1 MNIVLGMLLITVAG
15 ALDHHDNYSWKRRE
29 DIKVAATS
37 RPAPTIKVK
46 EARSQQSSIH
56 LTHRSRPSNPLKSD
70 VLQNSPR
77 RLAVAED
84 SDEQQNLWN
93 LGTVRTRQDVTR
105 QNRAIESTLK
115 NVIGRPSLDKVE
127 QYQYFSNFPYRG
139 DETADAILE
148 NADYPQNTVFSK
160 DVQQDFLDHN
170 AKEKEEEED
179 WSGQNVFEK
188 NPQVVEE
195 EINVQE
201 FLDEVRQKKLNGE
214 LEELLSGH
222 RQGRRR
228 KLTSQQQGVLLVETL
243 RKKRNHTN
251 DHRGHGSNLQSG
263 LMDML
268 GRMIPQT
275 CKYKGTKFECGLSIS
290 CVLGGGRPVDLC
302 SGGLIW
308 SCCVDDD
315 DIPEKIRPTV
325 GLLQNATFSI
335 NLGHQQ
341 PYVDDDVHIYG
352 SAMRPG
358 RPSPSQGVGGGVHRP
373 PAFSAGGVSKP
384 TSLYDP
390 SYAIWNHDRP
400 NDLAIGY
407 DRPTYA
413 TRPPHHTV
421 QVDYPQD
428 EYEGP
433 GGYPPAT
440 SGIHVPAIEDS
451 SNAAVDYSRYRGC
464 GELYTRSNRI
474 VGGHS
479 SSFGSH
485 PWQAAIIKSGFLSK
499 KLSCGG
505 ALLNNRWVV
514 TAAHCVA
521 TTPNNNLKVRLGEW
535 DVRDSS
541 ERLLHEEFNIERKEV
556 HPQYSA
562 TDFRNDVALVKLSRT
577 VAFKQHIVPVCLP
590 ARNLKLSGRTATVA
604 GWGRTRHGQTS
615 APSVLQE
622 VDVEV
627 IPNERCQRWFRA
639 AGRRETIHDVFLCA
653 GYKEG
658 GRDSCQGDSGG
669 PLTMSVEGRHVL
681 IGLVS
686 WGIGCGREHLPGVYT
701 NIQKFVPWIDK
712 VMS

>member
-1 MNIVLGMLLITVAG
+1 MNVVVAIAHVFLIASTRSFDYDNYGTLAYDRSLHPSSSASSFYGWFSRLRTPEQLNGRSDELKVGGGGTDAG
-15 ALDHHDNYSWKRRE
+15 AG
-29 DIKVAATS
+29 VTS
-37 RPAPTIKVK
+37 PSEPEGLSFNSKVK
-46 EARSQQSSIH
+46 QAQDLSNGDNVFGSKKVRFDVSLRGIDARKPSVSKENSWNESH
-56 LTHRSRPSNPLKSD
+56 EDDGRSRNVRMFRRRTGFAGNKNRQIDQDKLTRFTVTSLTED
-70 VLQNSPR
+70 VAIREHVNR
-77 RLAVAED
+77 ATENEEGKRVAE
-84 SDEQQNLWN
+84 Q
-93 LGTVRTRQDVTR
+93 G
-105 QNRAIESTLK
+105 A
-115 NVIGRPSLDKVE
+115 
-127 QYQYFSNFPYRG
+127 RG
-139 DETADAILE
+139 DDDERIRQTRRYVNDSIRSDDRIEKRQSLR
-148 NADYPQNTVFSK
+148 N
-160 DVQQDFLDHN
+160 FLDLLRRRTN
-170 AKEKEEEED
+170 NGEFEE
-179 WSGQNVFEK
+179 S
-188 NPQVVEE
+188 VVTSYREG
-195 EINVQE
+195 
-201 FLDEVRQKKLNGE
+201 RGRGGKLN
-214 LEELLSGH
+214 
-222 RQGRRR
+222 
-228 KLTSQQQGVLLVETL
+228 SQQQGNILVEAL
-243 RKKRNHTN
+243 RKKRNYTE
-251 DHRGHGSNLQSG
+251 DHRGHNSDLQNSI
-263 LMDML
+263 MDML

-275 CKYKGTKFECGLSIS
+275 CTYKGTTFDCGLSIS

-315 DIPEKIRPTV
+315 DIPEKIPRPST
-325 GLLQNATFSI
+325 GLLQNAS
-335 NLGHQQ
+335 
-341 PYVDDDVHIYG
+341 
-352 SAMRPG
+352 
-358 RPSPSQGVGGGVHRP
+358 
-373 PAFSAGGVSKP
+373 
-384 TSLYDP
+384 
-390 SYAIWNHDRP
+390 
-400 NDLAIGY
+400 
-407 DRPTYA
+407 
-413 TRPPHHTV
+413 
-421 QVDYPQD
+421 
-428 EYEGP
+428 
-433 GGYPPAT
+433 
-440 SGIHVPAIEDS
+440 
-451 SNAAVDYSRYRGC
+451 C

-479 SSFGSH
+479 SSFGTH

-521 TTPNNNLKVRLGEW
+521 TTPNGNLKVRLGEW

-556 HPQYSA
+556 HPQYSP

-590 ARNLKLSGRTATVA
+590 AKNLKLSGRTATVA
-604 GWGRTRHGQTS
+604 GWGRTRHGQSS
-615 APSVLQE
+615 APSILQE

>member
-1 MNIVLGMLLITVAG
+1 MSVTATVHVFLIVTATALKYGNYDAVTYDRPLASSTTPSLSHLHNWFSKLQKSKKNERTEKFTLLSNEQFAEQDPLNLWIKKQLSDKRSPRETNKLDNSLTVVG
-15 ALDHHDNYSWKRRE
+15 GQKFDKPVREIGVKTCFDPRRE
-29 DIKVAATS
+29 NSWNDGDYDHFDKPRNAIVRRVFVRNKGLSEGRLDYSNRKDSSEADTFVNGDWRRQIAGRHDIRTV
-37 RPAPTIKVK
+37 
-46 EARSQQSSIH
+46 
-56 LTHRSRPSNPLKSD
+56 D
-70 VLQNSPR
+70 
-77 RLAVAED
+77 D
-84 SDEQQNLWN
+84 SDSDSESY
-93 LGTVRTRQDVTR
+93 
-105 QNRAIESTLK
+105 ISTLD
-115 NVIGRPSLDKVE
+115 NV
-127 QYQYFSNFPYRG
+127 N
-139 DETADAILE
+139 
-148 NADYPQNTVFSK
+148 
-160 DVQQDFLDHN
+160 VQQRQLTNERIIDNGYSNDTSEENDFTGFLDR
-170 AKEKEEEED
+170 
-179 WSGQNVFEK
+179 
-188 NPQVVEE
+188 
-195 EINVQE
+195 
-201 FLDEVRQKKLNGE
+201 LKKKMNGE
-214 LEELLSGH
+214 ELEQLTSTSY

-228 KLTSQQQGVLLVETL
+228 KLTSQQQGTLLVEAL
-243 RKKRNHTN
+243 RKKRNYTG
-251 DHRGHGSNLQSG
+251 DHRGHNNDLQNG

-275 CKYKGTKFECGLSIS
+275 CTYKGTTFDCGLSIS

-315 DIPEKIRPTV
+315 DIPDKVSRPTI
-325 GLLQNATFSI
+325 GLLQNAS
-335 NLGHQQ
+335 
-341 PYVDDDVHIYG
+341 
-352 SAMRPG
+352 
-358 RPSPSQGVGGGVHRP
+358 
-373 PAFSAGGVSKP
+373 
-384 TSLYDP
+384 
-390 SYAIWNHDRP
+390 
-400 NDLAIGY
+400 
-407 DRPTYA
+407 
-413 TRPPHHTV
+413 
-421 QVDYPQD
+421 
-428 EYEGP
+428 
-433 GGYPPAT
+433 
-440 SGIHVPAIEDS
+440 
-451 SNAAVDYSRYRGC
+451 C

-485 PWQAAIIKSGFLSK
+485 PWQAAIIKSGFLTK

-521 TTPNNNLKVRLGEW
+521 TTPNSNLKVRLGEW
-535 DVRDSS
+535 DVRDAS
-541 ERLLHEEFNIERKEV
+541 ERLLHEEFNVERKEV
-556 HPQYSA
+556 HPQYSP

-590 ARNLKLSGRTATVA
+590 AKNLKISGRTATVA
-604 GWGRTRHGQTS
+604 GWGRTRHGQSS

>member
-1 MNIVLGMLLITVAG
+1 MTMNIVLGMLLITVAL

-37 RPAPTIKVK
+37 RPVSSIKVK
-46 EARSQQSSIH
+46 EARPQRSSIH
-56 LTHRSRPSNPLKSD
+56 STHRSRSSNSFKGD

-77 RLAVAED
+77 RFAVAED
-84 SDEQQNLWN
+84 EQQDLWN
-93 LGTVRTRQDVTR
+93 LRTRQDLTR
-105 QNRAIESTLK
+105 ENRAIESTLK
-115 NVIGRPSLDKVE
+115 NVIDRPSLGKVE
-127 QYQYFSNFPYRG
+127 KYQYFSNFPYG
-139 DETADAILE
+139 SDETADVILE
-148 NADYPQNTVFSK
+148 NAEYPQNTVFSK
-160 DVQQDFLDHN
+160 NVQQDFLDHN
-170 AKEKEEEED
+170 AKEEEEEKD
-179 WSGQNVFEK
+179 WNGQDVFQK
-188 NPQVVEE
+188 DPQDEVEE
-195 EINVQE
+195 ETNVQE
-201 FLDEVRQKKLNGE
+201 FLDEIRQKKLNGE
-214 LEELLSGH
+214 LEELLNGH

-315 DIPEKIRPTV
+315 DIPEKIRPTA
-325 GLLQNATFSI
+325 GLLQNAS
-335 NLGHQQ
+335 
-341 PYVDDDVHIYG
+341 
-352 SAMRPG
+352 
-358 RPSPSQGVGGGVHRP
+358 
-373 PAFSAGGVSKP
+373 
-384 TSLYDP
+384 
-390 SYAIWNHDRP
+390 
-400 NDLAIGY
+400 
-407 DRPTYA
+407 
-413 TRPPHHTV
+413 
-421 QVDYPQD
+421 
-428 EYEGP
+428 
-433 GGYPPAT
+433 
-440 SGIHVPAIEDS
+440 
-451 SNAAVDYSRYRGC
+451 C

-485 PWQAAIIKSGFLSK
+485 PWQAAIIKSGFLNK

-535 DVRDSS
+535 DVRDAS
-541 ERLLHEEFNIERKEV
+541 ERLLHEEYNIERKEV
-556 HPQYSA
+556 HPQYSP

-622 VDVEV
+622 VEVEV

>member
-1 MNIVLGMLLITVAG
+1 MKIVFVVLLITVAS
-15 ALDHHDNYSWKRRE
+15 ALDQYDSYPWKRRE
-29 DIKVAATS
+29 DLKVTS
-37 RPAPTIKVK
+37 RSVAPIKVK
-46 EARSQQSSIH
+46 EVHPQQFGAQ
-56 LTHRSRPSNPLKSD
+56 TVHRSRLSNSLKDD
-70 VLQNSPR
+70 VLQTSPR

-84 SDEQQNLWN
+84 SSENPWNTGTARIEQDLM
-93 LGTVRTRQDVTR
+93 RE
-105 QNRAIESTLK
+105 NRAIESTLK
-115 NVIGRPSLDKVE
+115 NMISKPSLGKFE
-127 QYQYFSNFPYRG
+127 QYQYFSNFPHNG
-139 DETADAILE
+139 DSLLE
-148 NADYPQNTVFSK
+148 NTDSLKSDEFSQGTQNH
-160 DVQQDFLDHN
+160 FLDHN
-170 AKEKEEEED
+170 VEGID
-179 WSGQNVFEK
+179 WSGQNIFEK
-188 NPQVVEE
+188 GLQSELDE
-195 EINVQE
+195 EINVQQ
-201 FLDEVRQKKLNGE
+201 FLDEIRRKRLNGE
-214 LEELLSGH
+214 FEESIGGH

-228 KLTSQQQGVLLVETL
+228 KLTSQQQGALLVETL
-243 RKKRNHTN
+243 RKKRNYTS
-251 DHRGHGSNLQSG
+251 DHRGHSSNLQSS

-275 CKYKGTKFECGLSIS
+275 CKYKGAKFECGLSIS

-315 DIPEKIRPTV
+315 DIPEKVPRPNA
-325 GLLQNATFSI
+325 GLLQNAS
-335 NLGHQQ
+335 
-341 PYVDDDVHIYG
+341 
-352 SAMRPG
+352 
-358 RPSPSQGVGGGVHRP
+358 
-373 PAFSAGGVSKP
+373 
-384 TSLYDP
+384 
-390 SYAIWNHDRP
+390 
-400 NDLAIGY
+400 
-407 DRPTYA
+407 
-413 TRPPHHTV
+413 
-421 QVDYPQD
+421 
-428 EYEGP
+428 
-433 GGYPPAT
+433 
-440 SGIHVPAIEDS
+440 
-451 SNAAVDYSRYRGC
+451 C

-479 SSFGSH
+479 SSFGTH
-485 PWQAAIIKSGFLSK
+485 PWQAAIIKLGFLST

-521 TTPNNNLKVRLGEW
+521 TTPNSNLKVRLGEW
-535 DVRDSS
+535 NVRDS
-541 ERLLHEEFNIERKEV
+541 RQPLRHEEFDIERKEI
-556 HPQYSA
+556 HPQYSP

-615 APSVLQE
+615 APSILQE

-627 IPNERCQRWFRA
+627 IPNEKCQKWFRA

>member
-1 MNIVLGMLLITVAG
+1 MKIALALCLITVAS
-15 ALDHHDNYSWKRRE
+15 ALDHNDVYSWNRRRE
-29 DIKVAATS
+29 NFKVAPIKAKET
-37 RPAPTIKVK
+37 RALRPTIP
-46 EARSQQSSIH
+46 AAQSIR
-56 LTHRSRPSNPLKSD
+56 RSRTSSPFAGDTLR
-70 VLQNSPR
+70 NSPR
-77 RLAVAED
+77 RHAIAED
-84 SDEQQNLWN
+84 ADDEQPGLWSSVA
-93 LGTVRTRQDVTR
+93 VRTRQDLAR
-105 QNRAIESTLK
+105 ENRAIESNLK
-115 NVIGRPSLDKVE
+115 NVISRPSLAKVE
-127 QYQYFSNFPYRG
+127 QYQYFSSFPYN
-139 DETADAILE
+139 DDASVDITLE
-148 NADYPQNTVFSK
+148 NAEHPKSAALLSK
-160 DVQQDFLDHN
+160 DAADHFMEHNAEEVDWSAQDIFEKDTLNKEKEQVVEQESEEEQINVQDFLD
-170 AKEKEEEED
+170 
-179 WSGQNVFEK
+179 
-188 NPQVVEE
+188 
-195 EINVQE
+195 EIRRRRV
-201 FLDEVRQKKLNGE
+201 NGE
-214 LEELLSGH
+214 LEGFTTGGH

-228 KLTSQQQGVLLVETL
+228 KLTSQQQGALLVETL
-243 RKKRNHTN
+243 KKKRNHTS
-251 DHRGHGSNLQSG
+251 DHRGHSSNLQSG
-263 LMDML
+263 IMDML
-268 GRMIPQT
+268 GRMIPQS
-275 CKYKGTKFECGLSIS
+275 CKYKGAKFECGLSIS

-302 SGGLIW
+302 SGGMIW

-315 DIPEKIRPTV
+315 DIPDKVPRPSV

-341 PYVDDDVHIYG
+341 PYVDDDVHIY
-352 SAMRPG
+352 SSDL
-358 RPSPSQGVGGGVHRP
+358 RPSRPSSHRPAYSHVGGSVGGG
-373 PAFSAGGVSKP
+373 GSKP
-384 TSLYDP
+384 NNLYDP
-390 SYAIWNHDRP
+390 SYAIWSHDRP
-400 NDLAIGY
+400 TNDLAIGHEP
-407 DRPTYA
+407 PTYT
-413 TRPPHHTV
+413 TRPYHTV
-421 QVDYPQD
+421 QLDYPQG
-428 EYEGP
+428 EYDA
-433 GGYPPAT
+433 GYPAHA
-440 SGIHVPAIEDS
+440 SGVPIEDS
-451 SNAAVDYSRYRGC
+451 SNAVDYSRYRC

-485 PWQAAIIKSGFLSK
+485 PWQAAIIKSGFLNK

-535 DVRDSS
+535 DVRDAS
-541 ERLLHEEFNIERKEV
+541 ERFLHEEFNIERKEV

>member
-1 MNIVLGMLLITVAG
+1 M
-15 ALDHHDNYSWKRRE
+15 S
-29 DIKVAATS
+29 VAATVHVFLIV
-37 RPAPTIKVK
+37 TIATALKYTNHD
-46 EARSQQSSIH
+46 AA
-56 LTHRSRPSNPLKSD
+56 TNDHRSLAASAAPSLSHLHDWFTKLQRSRKNERSEKFTLLPTGRQQQQLVERDLNSWTKGRGSD
-70 VLQNSPR
+70 EGSPR
-77 RLAVAED
+77 ET
-84 SDEQQNLWN
+84 SDNSL
-93 LGTVRTRQDVTR
+93 T
-105 QNRAIESTLK
+105 
-115 NVIGRPSLDKVE
+115 VIGNREFEGEPCVDVKKCLDPRGESSWNDEDYEYRHGGSRNAIRRALFVRSNRRKEDDVVESRNFRRRTADGGRDARTIDDSGNDSESYYVSSLDDNVRGRRG
-127 QYQYFSNFPYRG
+127 YSNG
-139 DETADAILE
+139 TSQEE
-148 NADYPQNTVFSK
+148 NDLQS
-160 DVQQDFLDHN
+160 FLDR
-170 AKEKEEEED
+170 
-179 WSGQNVFEK
+179 
-188 NPQVVEE
+188 
-195 EINVQE
+195 
-201 FLDEVRQKKLNGE
+201 LTKKVNGE
-214 LEELLSGH
+214 ELASSSH

-228 KLTSQQQGVLLVETL
+228 KLTSQQQGTLLVEAL
-243 RKKRNHTN
+243 RKKRNYTG
-251 DHRGHGSNLQSG
+251 DHRGHNNDLQNG

-275 CKYKGTKFECGLSIS
+275 CTYKGTTFDCGLSIS

-315 DIPEKIRPTV
+315 DIPDKITRPTV
-325 GLLQNATFSI
+325 GLLQNAS
-335 NLGHQQ
+335 
-341 PYVDDDVHIYG
+341 
-352 SAMRPG
+352 
-358 RPSPSQGVGGGVHRP
+358 
-373 PAFSAGGVSKP
+373 
-384 TSLYDP
+384 
-390 SYAIWNHDRP
+390 
-400 NDLAIGY
+400 
-407 DRPTYA
+407 
-413 TRPPHHTV
+413 
-421 QVDYPQD
+421 
-428 EYEGP
+428 
-433 GGYPPAT
+433 
-440 SGIHVPAIEDS
+440 
-451 SNAAVDYSRYRGC
+451 C

-521 TTPNNNLKVRLGEW
+521 TTPNGNLKVRLGEW
-535 DVRDSS
+535 DVRDAS
-541 ERLLHEEFNIERKEV
+541 ERLLHEEFNVERKEV
-556 HPQYSA
+556 HPQYSPI
-562 TDFRNDVALVKLSRT
+562 DFRNDVALVKLSRT

-590 ARNLKLSGRTATVA
+590 AKNLKISGRTATVA
-604 GWGRTRHGQTS
+604 GWGRTRHGQSS

>member
-1 MNIVLGMLLITVAG
+1 MNIVFGMLLITVAS

-37 RPAPTIKVK
+37 RPTPSIKVK
-46 EARSQQSSIH
+46 DARPQRSSIH
-56 LTHRSRPSNPLKSD
+56 STHKSRSLNLFKGD

-77 RLAVAED
+77 RFAAAED

-93 LGTVRTRQDVTR
+93 LNGIKTRKEVTR
-105 QNRAIESTLK
+105 ENRAIESTLK
-115 NVIGRPSLDKVE
+115 NVIGRPSLGKVE
-127 QYQYFSNFPYRG
+127 QYQYFSNFPYG
-139 DETADAILE
+139 SDETTDAILE
-148 NADYPQNTVFSK
+148 NTDYPQNIVFSK

-170 AKEKEEEED
+170 TKQEEEEG
-179 WSGQNVFEK
+179 WSGQNVFQKDMK
-188 NPQVVEE
+188 NEMEE

-201 FLDEVRQKKLNGE
+201 FLDEIKQKKLNGE
-214 LEELLSGH
+214 LEELSSGH

-275 CKYKGTKFECGLSIS
+275 CKYKGTKFDCGLSIS

-315 DIPEKIRPTV
+315 DLPEKIRPTV

-352 SAMRPG
+352 SAMRPD
-358 RPSPSQGVGGGVHRP
+358 RPSHNQGGTHRP
-373 PAFSAGGVSKP
+373 PSFNKP

-400 NDLAIGY
+400 NDLAIGH
-407 DRPTYA
+407 DRPTYT
-413 TRPPHHTV
+413 TRPPYHP
-421 QVDYPQD
+421 VDYPQE
-428 EYEGP
+428 EYD

-440 SGIHVPAIEDS
+440 SGIHVPVIEDS
-451 SNAAVDYSRYRGC
+451 SNTAFAVDYSRYRGC

-485 PWQAAIIKSGFLSK
+485 PWQAAIIKSGFLNQ

-521 TTPNNNLKVRLGEW
+521 TTPNSNLKVRLGEW
-535 DVRDSS
+535 NVRDVS
-541 ERLLHEEFNIERKEV
+541 ERLVHEEFNIERKEV
-556 HPQYSA
+556 HPQYSP

-615 APSVLQE
+615 APTVLQE

>member
-1 MNIVLGMLLITVAG
+1 MNIVLGMLLITIAG

-29 DIKVAATS
+29 DIKIAAAS
-37 RPAPTIKVK
+37 RPVSSIKVK
-46 EARSQQSSIH
+46 EARPQRSSIH
-56 LTHRSRPSNPLKSD
+56 STHRSRSSNPFKGD

-77 RLAVAED
+77 RFTAAEN
-84 SDEQQNLWN
+84 SDEQQDLWN
-93 LGTVRTRQDVTR
+93 LGSVRTKQDSTR
-105 QNRAIESTLK
+105 ENRAIESTLK
-115 NVIGRPSLDKVE
+115 NVIDRPSLDKVE
-127 QYQYFSNFPYRG
+127 KYQYFSNFPYG
-139 DETADAILE
+139 SDETADVILE
-148 NADYPQNTVFSK
+148 NAEYPQNTVFSK
-160 DVQQDFLDHN
+160 NIQQDFLDHN
-170 AKEKEEEED
+170 AKEEEKEID
-179 WSGQNVFEK
+179 WSGQNVFQKDPKDE
-188 NPQVVEE
+188 VEE
-195 EINVQE
+195 ETNVQE
-201 FLDEVRQKKLNGE
+201 FLDEISQKKLNGE

-315 DIPEKIRPTV
+315 DIPEKIRPTT

-352 SAMRPG
+352 SV
-358 RPSPSQGVGGGVHRP
+358 RPSHGQGGAHRP
-373 PAFSAGGVSKP
+373 PAFSKP
-384 TSLYDP
+384 TNLYDP

-400 NDLAIGY
+400 NDLGY
-407 DRPTYA
+407 DRPT
-413 TRPPHHTV
+413 RPPYHAV
-421 QVDYPQD
+421 QVDYLQD
-428 EYEGP
+428 EYDGA
-433 GGYPPAT
+433 YPPHAA

-485 PWQAAIIKSGFLSK
+485 PWQAAIIKSGFLNK

-535 DVRDSS
+535 DVRDAS

-556 HPQYSA
+556 HPQYSP

>member
-1 MNIVLGMLLITVAG
+1 MNIVLGMLLITIAG

-29 DIKVAATS
+29 DIKIAAAS
-37 RPAPTIKVK
+37 RPVSSIKVK
-46 EARSQQSSIH
+46 EARPQRSSIH
-56 LTHRSRPSNPLKSD
+56 STHRSRSSNPFKGD

-77 RLAVAED
+77 RFTAAEN
-84 SDEQQNLWN
+84 SDEQQDLWN
-93 LGTVRTRQDVTR
+93 LGSVRTKQDSTR
-105 QNRAIESTLK
+105 ENRAIESTLK
-115 NVIGRPSLDKVE
+115 NVIDRPSLDKVE
-127 QYQYFSNFPYRG
+127 KYQYFSNFPYG
-139 DETADAILE
+139 SDETADVILE
-148 NADYPQNTVFSK
+148 NAEYPQNTVFSK
-160 DVQQDFLDHN
+160 NIQQDFLDHN
-170 AKEKEEEED
+170 AKEEEKEID
-179 WSGQNVFEK
+179 WSGQNVFQKDPKDE
-188 NPQVVEE
+188 VEE
-195 EINVQE
+195 ETNVQE
-201 FLDEVRQKKLNGE
+201 FLDEISQKKLNGE

-315 DIPEKIRPTV
+315 DIPEKIRPTT
-325 GLLQNATFSI
+325 GLLQNAS
-335 NLGHQQ
+335 
-341 PYVDDDVHIYG
+341 
-352 SAMRPG
+352 
-358 RPSPSQGVGGGVHRP
+358 
-373 PAFSAGGVSKP
+373 
-384 TSLYDP
+384 
-390 SYAIWNHDRP
+390 
-400 NDLAIGY
+400 
-407 DRPTYA
+407 
-413 TRPPHHTV
+413 
-421 QVDYPQD
+421 
-428 EYEGP
+428 
-433 GGYPPAT
+433 
-440 SGIHVPAIEDS
+440 
-451 SNAAVDYSRYRGC
+451 C

-485 PWQAAIIKSGFLSK
+485 PWQAAIIKSGFLNK

-535 DVRDSS
+535 DVRDAS

-556 HPQYSA
+556 HPQYSP